1 MDHWTEIRSAYYV
14 AKLGT
19 ISAAADEL
27 KLHRATVVR
36 HVDLLEEQLEA
47 KLFLRHQGGYTP
59 TDYGQGLFDA
69 AAKAEESFVDFEW
82 RMAGQSEAVSGDL
95 IVTSTAML
103 LSTFAPVLKQFQ
115 LDNPDVRVSYTV
127 SEEVARLAMGEAHV
141 AIRSGPYREMED
153 SVMLPLASV
162 RSAVYAHQSYI
173 DRFGKPASL
182 ADFRKHRFVSRVL
195 DDEKFPPFLWLR
207 EHIKPDNVVFESND
221 MLAKFQAIKAGIG
234 IGFLPIT
241 EADAWPDMV
250 EVYPHNPD
258 WNVDFYL
265 VTHMDLHR
273 MPKVQA
279 LIAAFRKKGFLG
291 SHQEFAEVLPTRS
304 ER

>member
-1 MDHWTEIRSAYYV
+1 MDRWTEIRSAYYV

-36 HVDLLEEQLEA
+36 HVDMLEEQLEA

-59 TDYGQGLFDA
+59 TDYGRGLFDA
-69 AAKAEESFVDFEW
+69 AAKAEESFVEFEW

-95 IVTSTAML
+95 VVTSTAML
-103 LSTFAPVLKQFQ
+103 LSTFAPVLNQYQF
-115 LDNPDVRVSYTV
+115 DNPDVRVSYKVT
-127 SEEVARLAMGEAHV
+127 EEVARLDVGEAHV

-153 SVMLPLASV
+153 SVMLPLVSV

-173 DRFGKPASL
+173 DRFGKPANL
-182 ADFRKHRFVSRVL
+182 EDFRNHRFVSRVL
-195 DDEKFPPFLWLR
+195 DDERFPPFLWLR
-207 EHIKPDNVVFESND
+207 EHIDPANVVFMSND

-234 IGFLPIT
+234 VGFLPIK
-241 EADAWPDMV
+241 EADAWPGMV

-265 VTHMDLHR
+265 VTHMDIHR
-273 MPKVQA
+273 MPKIQT
-279 LIAAFRKKGFLG
+279 LISAFRKRGFL
-291 SHQEFAEVLPTRS
+291 SNHQEFDELLPTRNKL
-304 ER
+304 